1 MLRCHIIL
9 FVIIYLFVSL
19 EVKAQEDKSLE
30 ELGNEAFVRQEYAV
44 AASLYGKVE
53 QRKGRRTPIVVL
65 EKLAHCYVEM
75 ARFEDAGFYYLHL
88 LRRPDKPSY
97 ANLCYGEM
105 QMSIGSYDTAREY
118 IALYQTTNTDSLQW
132 KQLLLSGCD
141 SAVQWKSLGSTVAI
155 ERIKELNSEGA
166 DWISGVVK
174 KGLLLVSN
182 GYRKMSLST
191 GSERNPSIDLRVN
204 EPYFKPYIYKQ
215 YEKGSNANTYLEEVL
230 PDLLKKLPY
239 HVGPV
244 CFNRREDTAYITLSE
259 ADKDVFSKTRRGPL
273 NGKRLMSLFMS
284 VKKGDTWSPLLPL
297 TTLNF
302 PGSYTGNAVLSEDGQ
317 TLYFVSDRP
326 GGVGKTDIWYSE
338 RLANGAW
345 GQAKNCGREI
355 NTRWEESFPTIN
367 EGGVLYFSSK
377 GHPGMGGFDIFR
389 ASGSR
394 DEWTPPLNLRN
405 PYNSGGDDLG
415 FIMKDNHYE
424 GYFSSN
430 REGGTGGDD
439 IYHFLDNH
447 FTENLKN
454 PKPVTPVPIPPPATK
469 APDSVAKTMNL
480 PEAVDTGLIHKL
492 EQLCFYYDYNSAIL
506 LTSSK
511 ELLDRV
517 ATVLKQHKDWKLTI
531 CSYADSR
538 GSFEYNND
546 LTALRCFAVIDYL
559 IKQGIPPSHLYYENL
574 GERGL
579 VNDCGDG
586 VPCSEA
592 EHHRNR
598 RTMLRVIY

>member
-1 MLRCHIIL
+1 MLGRQIL

-30 ELGNEAFVRQEYAV
+30 ELGNEAFIRQEYAV
-44 AASLYGKVE
+44 AAGLYGKLE
-53 QRKGRRTPIVVL
+53 QRKGKRTPIFVL

-75 ARFEDAGFYYLHL
+75 ARFEDAGFYYLRL
-88 LRRPDKPSY
+88 LGRPDKPSY
-97 ANLCYGEM
+97 ANLYYGEM
-105 QMSIGSYDTAREY
+105 QMSVGSYDTARKY
-118 IALYQTTNTDSLQW
+118 IALYQTANADSLQW

-155 ERIKELNSEGA
+155 ESIKELNSEGA
-166 DWISGVVK
+166 DWISGVMK
-174 KGLLLVSN
+174 NGLLLVSN
-182 GYRKMSLST
+182 GYRKMALST
-191 GSERNPSIDLRVN
+191 GSERNPSIDLRTN

-230 PDLLKKLPY
+230 PDLPKKLPY

-259 ADKDVFSKTRRGPL
+259 ANKAVFNKTRKGPL
-273 NGKRLMSLFMS
+273 NGERLMSLFMS

-297 TTLNF
+297 TTLNV

-338 RLANGAW
+338 RLADGAW
-345 GQAKNCGREI
+345 GQAKNCGPEI
-355 NTRWEESFPTIN
+355 NTPWEESFPTIN
-367 EGGVLYFSSK
+367 EDGALYFSSK

-394 DEWTPPLNLRN
+394 GEWTPPLNLRT

-424 GYFSSN
+424 GYLSSN

-439 IYHFLDNH
+439 VYHFLDNH
-447 FTENLKN
+447 FAENLKN
-454 PKPVTPVPIPPPATK
+454 SQPLTPVPTPPA
-469 APDSVAKTMNL
+469 APEAADSVAKTINP
-480 PEAVDTGLIHKL
+480 PEAADTGVIHKL
-492 EQLCFYYDYNSAIL
+492 EQLCFYYDYDSAIL

-517 ATVLKQHKDWKLTI
+517 AAVLKQHKAWKLVI

-538 GSFEYNND
+538 GSFKYNND
-546 LTALRCFAVIDYL
+546 LTALRCYAVIDYL
-559 IKQGIPPSHLYYENL
+559 IKQGISPSHLYYENL
-574 GERGL
+574 GEREL

-592 EHHRNR
+592 EHQKNR
-598 RTMLRVIY
+598 RTRLRVIY

>member
-1 MLRCHIIL
+1 
-9 FVIIYLFVSL
+9 
-19 EVKAQEDKSLE
+19 
-30 ELGNEAFVRQEYAV
+30 
-44 AASLYGKVE
+44 
-53 QRKGRRTPIVVL
+53 
-65 EKLAHCYVEM
+65 
-75 ARFEDAGFYYLHL
+75 
-88 LRRPDKPSY
+88 
-97 ANLCYGEM
+97 
-105 QMSIGSYDTAREY
+105 
-118 IALYQTTNTDSLQW
+118 
-132 KQLLLSGCD
+132 
-141 SAVQWKSLGSTVAI
+141 
-155 ERIKELNSEGA
+155 
-166 DWISGVVK
+166 
-174 KGLLLVSN
+174 
-182 GYRKMSLST
+182 
-191 GSERNPSIDLRVN
+191 VN

-215 YEKGSNANTYLEEVL
+215 YEKGSNANSYLEEVL

-259 ADKDVFSKTRRGPL
+259 ANKDVFNKTRKGPL
-273 NGKRLMSLFMS
+273 NGERLLSLFMS
-284 VKKGDTWSPLLPL
+284 VKKGDTWSPLIPL

-338 RLANGAW
+338 WQANGSW
-345 GQAKNCGREI
+345 GQPKNCGREI

-367 EGGVLYFSSK
+367 EGGVFYFSSK

-389 ASGSR
+389 ATGSR
-394 DEWTPPLNLRN
+394 AEWTTPVNLRN

-424 GYFSSN
+424 GYLSSN

-439 IYHFLDNH
+439 VYHFLDNH

-454 PKPVTPVPIPPPATK
+454 PQPVTPVPLPPPVPT
-469 APDSVAKTMNL
+469 APDSIAKTIT
-480 PEAVDTGLIHKL
+480 PSKAVDTGVIHKL
-492 EQLCFYYDYNSAIL
+492 EQLCFYYDYNSAVL
-506 LTSSK
+506 LTSSR

-517 ATVLKQHKDWKLTI
+517 ATVLKQHKDWKLMI

-538 GSFEYNND
+538 GTFEYNND
-546 LTALRCFAVIDYL
+546 LTALRCYAVIDYL

-574 GERGL
+574 GERKL

-592 EHHRNR
+592 EHQKNR

>member
-1 MLRCHIIL
+1 MLRYPIL
-9 FVIIYLFVSL
+9 FVIIYLFISP
-19 EVKAQEDKSLE
+19 EIKAQEDKSLE

-44 AASLYGKVE
+44 AAGLYGKVE
-53 QRKGRRTPIVVL
+53 QRKGRKTPIVVL

-75 ARFEDAGFYYLHL
+75 ARFEDAGYYYLRL
-88 LRRPDKPSY
+88 LGRPEKPSY
-97 ANLCYGEM
+97 ANLYYGEM
-105 QMSIGSYDTAREY
+105 QMSIGAYDTARKY
-118 IALYQTTNTDSLQW
+118 IALYQTTNADSLQW

-141 SAVQWKSLGSTVAI
+141 SAVKWKSAGSTVAI
-155 ERIKELNSEGA
+155 ESIKELNSEGA

-191 GSERNPSIDLRVN
+191 GSERNPLIDLRVN
-204 EPYFKPYIYKQ
+204 EPYFKPYIYRQ

-239 HVGPV
+239 HIGPV

-259 ADKDVFSKTRRGPL
+259 ANKDVFNKTRKGPL
-273 NGKRLMSLFMS
+273 NGERLMSLFMS
-284 VKKGDTWSPLLPL
+284 VRKGDTWSPLLPL

-338 RLANGAW
+338 QQANGAW

-367 EGGVLYFSSK
+367 EDGALYFSSK
-377 GHPGMGGFDIFR
+377 GHPGIGGFDIFR

-394 DEWTPPLNLRN
+394 GEWTPPLNLRN

-424 GYFSSN
+424 GYLSSN

-439 IYHFLDNH
+439 VYHFLDNH

-454 PKPVTPVPIPPPATK
+454 LQPVAPVLTPPPAPE
-469 APDSVAKTMNL
+469 AQDSIAKTIN
-480 PEAVDTGLIHKL
+480 PPKAVDTGLIHKL
-492 EQLCFYYDYNSAIL
+492 EQLCFYYDYNSGIL

-517 ATVLKQHKDWKLTI
+517 ATVLKQHKDWKLMI
-531 CSYADSR
+531 YSYADSR
-538 GSFEYNND
+538 GSFEYNNN
-546 LTALRCFAVIDYL
+546 LTALRCYAVIDYL

-592 EHHRNR
+592 EHQKNR
-598 RTMLRVIY
+598 RSTLRVIY